1 MTLPQ
6 IKSSKI
12 FEIFEDYVIQGYKM
26 TKKDIV
32 QWYLDQA
39 FENNQKRKYELSLRY
54 LKAADIINSNNILR
68 DESDKKDYGQ

>member
-1 MTLPQ
+1 MSLPQ

-12 FEIFEDYVIQGYKM
+12 FEIIEDYAIQGYRM

-54 LKAADIINSNNILR
+54 LKAADIINSNNILK
-68 DESDKKDYGQ
+68 DETDKKDYG